1 MKTQGLVLNIETK
14 LAALLLAE
22 KTFERNRN
30 RFGHYR
36 NTANGHLIGRLGE
49 FASFIWLKENGF
61 EPEAAFT
68 DSMQNQQCDIASK
81 VGRIEVKSWNEK
93 HWDDWGRC
101 VSVSQY
107 ASIKKKAD
115 LIFWCSVD
123 DFESDTPR
131 VTFRGWCKVD
141 IFEGM
146 APILTG
152 KEGRQINNYQL
163 AEDQLSSL
171 DSLKELL

>member
-1 MKTQGLVLNIETK
+1 MTQGLVLNTETK

-22 KTFERNRN
+22 KTYERNRN

-36 NTANGHLIGRLGE
+36 NTASGHLIGRLGE
-49 FASFIWLKENGF
+49 FAAFIWLKENGF
-61 EPEAAFT
+61 EPEAAFA
-68 DSMQNQQCDIASK
+68 DSMQNQQCDITSK

-93 HWDDWGRC
+93 HWDEWGRC

-123 DFESDTPR
+123 EFESDNPK

-141 IFEGM
+141 IYEGM
-146 APILTG
+146 TPILTG

-163 AEDQLSSL
+163 AQEQLSSL
-171 DSLKELL
+171 EALKELL

>member
-1 MKTQGLVLNIETK
+1 MNIQGLTLNPETK

-22 KTFERNRN
+22 KTYERNRN

-61 EPEAAFT
+61 EPQAYFA
-68 DSMQNQQCDIASK
+68 DSMQNQRCDIFSK
-81 VGRIEVKSWNEK
+81 IGRIEVKSWNEK
-93 HWDDWGRC
+93 HWDEYGRC

-115 LIFWCSVD
+115 IIFWCSVD
-123 DFESDTPR
+123 EFESDTPK
-131 VTFRGWCKVD
+131 VTFRGWCKVN
-141 IFEGM
+141 IYEGM
-146 APILTG
+146 SPILTG
-152 KEGRQINNYQL
+152 KEGRQINNYQIRQ
-163 AEDQLSSL
+163 EELSSL
-171 DSLKELL
+171 DALKELL